1 MKKKRYAE
9 ITADCIRVFTRKI
22 SGWNV
27 TSSSLPL
34 LGESVLSA
42 PAVLLANMPQV
53 AIRVADI
60 PGHEKLTLG
69 PNMTLKEIWKFSKT
83 KFSNFMNRASDQ
95 WEIVTEVYPIGTKF
109 NENTHVFDGTMFTN
123 SNGVSRFCMAALSFG
138 VADEIA
144 KTGIAMFG
152 KAFRLKRVDTV
163 EHLIFRHFAGQDSD
177 AMWVVFPQGDGFRIL
192 LLTDGLPKAA
202 WHVSNEPRFREGEIL
217 RCLRGSKN
225 LHLLKPIEH
234 KPSLSLISD
243 GRIFVA
249 PPKISKE
256 EHEETAL
263 NKAVVL
269 NTDLDLEWLYDLLTG
284 HGVEVAKEE
293 YRLENYL
300 P

>member
-1 MKKKRYAE
+1 MKNKRYAE
-9 ITADCIRVFTRKI
+9 ITADCVRVFTRKI

-27 TSSSLPL
+27 ASLPVT
-34 LGESVLSA
+34 GGSALSA
-42 PAVLLANMPQV
+42 SAVLLANMPQV

-60 PGHEKLTLG
+60 PAHDKLTLG
-69 PNMTLKEIWKFSKT
+69 PNVTLKEIWKYNKA
-83 KFSNFMNRASDQ
+83 KFAKAMKRASDQ
-95 WEIVTEVYPIGTKF
+95 WDMVTAVYPIGTKF

-123 SNGVSRFCMAALSFG
+123 SDGVSRFCMAALSFDI
-138 VADEIA
+138 ADEIA
-144 KTGIAMFG
+144 NTGIAMFG

-163 EHLIFRHFAGQDSD
+163 EHLIFRHFAGHDSN

-202 WHVSNEPRFREGEIL
+202 WHVSNEPRFREEEIL
-217 RCLRGSKN
+217 RCLHGSKN
-225 LHLLKPIEH
+225 LHLLKPVEH

-249 PPKISKE
+249 PPDIPKE
-256 EHEETAL
+256 VYEETAL
-263 NKAVVL
+263 TRAVVL
-269 NTDLDLEWLYDLLTG
+269 NTDLNLEWLYDLLTG
-284 HGVEVAKEE
+284 HGVEVVKEE